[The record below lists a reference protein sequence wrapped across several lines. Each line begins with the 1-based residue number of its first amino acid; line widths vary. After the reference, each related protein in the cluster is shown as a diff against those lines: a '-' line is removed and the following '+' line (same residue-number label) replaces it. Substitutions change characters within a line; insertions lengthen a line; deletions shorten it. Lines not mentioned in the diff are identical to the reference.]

1 MPGQKGKGFTER
13 DYRAA
18 AIDQRRFIH
27 ETKPSLDKLLN
38 ELESHVYGTAI
49 ITFVGA
55 REKEGHI
62 WDAHRQGPNVF
73 FGAEPQQWPAFYITF
88 LDAAIKNDGTLVIIL
103 RSFLDKRDD
112 ITKLPIKELRGYIV
126 DFDLN
131 SGNLNYI
138 QVSARKLAESESI
151 DSVTGKAM
159 QPEPSVVYC
168 GPDGD
173 TLNDSFIE
181 IDGKML

>member
-1 MPGQKGKGFTER
+1 
-13 DYRAA
+13 
-18 AIDQRRFIH
+18 
-27 ETKPSLDKLLN
+27 
-38 ELESHVYGTAI
+38 
-49 ITFVGA
+49 
-55 REKEGHI
+55 
-62 WDAHRQGPNVF
+62 
-73 FGAEPQQWPAFYITF
+73 
-88 LDAAIKNDGTLVIIL
+88 LVIIL